1 MTILLLKGYNNYFNR
16 ILKQE
21 TTITDYKTKSTSYLE
36 YPSVNFD
43 MQDGITT
50 SLVVGSEGQLDN
62 GEILK
67 FDDLGTPDYLIVH
80 DNTDINSRWFVLESV
95 KIRSGQYKLALKRD
109 VLADFYKDYVET
121 PCYVEKG
128 FVNDI
133 YSPLLYASEGSVVNE
148 IKQNETLIKDWSKCA
163 WLVGYMK
170 KDATATVSGTLSK
183 DLSKYTS
190 ANALPF
196 KDCIQYVENGEVVQ
210 TATKTCVANDG
221 SLMMYFK
228 IYDSPR
234 YFHNGRMYAECYAN
248 TKPFKFYDSS
258 NNNWHGVNTCAF
270 TGAET
275 GSAIKAT
282 SDDQYRYHRD
292 RLNEA
297 YANNATFRNKFNS
310 MINVCSAEVFTQNAL
325 VQVSDILTYE
335 GRLVQKDSKVYKL
348 HVDKSTAISNYEKMF
363 TFNNVSAGDTAGL
376 AFFTEAANQIASLS
390 LRTVNPTLNKFTF
403 SYEANTYLITATET
417 TVPET
422 ITATIPAASSRRTT
436 NDAVFDIFAIPYNP
450 DPSVAYQFKYKNTA
464 YTLDNEVSLLMAN
477 LLITELGLGDAGNA
491 YDLQLLPYCPIK
503 EYERYGYP
511 ISCGYGSDKT
521 FSVIEDANHKAYSFI
536 CFPSESNFTTNI
548 PFEKNYKHVNTGSI
562 VNEWNNITA
571 TWNDDGLLYMCEVP
585 FTDLQED
592 AYDLD
597 FSDVSVFYN
606 GEPMTFDV
614 AYGFLGEPTLTF
626 WLYTEQQSYG
636 NTISVNIDADIK
648 YKFKTNPTPLEM
660 KVNNECDFLRLTSP
674 NYNGMFQFKLSRLQ
688 DGIHYINADCT
699 YKPVNP
705 YIKLNPDFSFLY
717 GGDYNDATG
726 LILGGDFSLPLLTDP
741 WNQYELANK
750 NYQNIFNRAIQ
761 NLDINQRIAREQ
773 QDFQGIVGTLTG
785 GIGGAGAGAYAG
797 FKMGGGSPYGAAI
810 GAAVG
815 AVAGTTLGAV
825 GYAKDKEWLREQQG
839 EARSFTQDNYT
850 YQLGSIQALP
860 QSASKSSPLTYNN
873 KVWPILEEF
882 SCTDAEKEIIRNKII
897 FDGMSIKVIST
908 LSQFSSSEEVD
919 KVFVKGQ
926 LIRCEDIEDDFHIV
940 DALYQEVDKGFYIKG
955 E

>member
-1 MTILLLKGYNNYFNR
+1 MTILLLRGYNNYFNR

-36 YPSVNFD
+36 YANVNFD
-43 MQDGITT
+43 YQDGITT
-50 SLVVGSEGQLDN
+50 SLVVGSSSQLEQSDH
-62 GEILK
+62 ILD
-67 FDDLGTPDYLIVH
+67 FESGDSPDYLIVH
-80 DNTDINSRWFVLESV
+80 DNTNIKSRWFVLESV
-95 KIRSGQYKLALKRD
+95 KIRAGQYKLALKRD
-109 VLADFYKDYVET
+109 VLVDFYKDYIET

-133 YSPLLYASEGSVVNE
+133 YSPLLYSSEGSLVNE
-148 IKQNETLIKDWSKCA
+148 IKQGETLIKDWSKCA

-196 KDCIQYVENGEVVQ
+196 KDCIQYVEGGEVVQ

-221 SLMMYFK
+221 NLRMYFK
-228 IYDSPR
+228 IYNTPR
-234 YFHNGRMYAECYAN
+234 FANNGRMYAECYASEN
-248 TKPFKFYDSS
+248 PFKFYDSS
-258 NNNWHGVNTCAF
+258 NSNWHGVNTCAL
-270 TGAET
+270 T
-275 GSAIKAT
+275 GSNTAWT
-282 SDDQYRYHRD
+282 SDDAYRANRNAMNAQY
-292 RLNEA
+292 A
-297 YANNATFRNKFNS
+297 SNATFRNKFNS
-310 MINVCSAEVFTQNAL
+310 MVSVCSAEVFTQNAL
-325 VQVSDILTYE
+325 VQVNDILTYE
-335 GRLVQKDSKVYKL
+335 GQLVQKDNKVYRL
-348 HVDKSTAISNYEKMF
+348 HVDKSTAVSNYEKMF

-376 AFFTEAANQIASLS
+376 AFFQSVNDNVSNLS
-390 LRTVNPTLNKFTF
+390 LRDVNPTLNKFTF

-417 TVPET
+417 TIPET
-422 ITATIPAASSRRTT
+422 ITATIPAASGRRTT
-436 NDAVFDIFAIPYNP
+436 NDAIFDIFAIPYNP
-450 DPSVAYQFKYKNTA
+450 DPSVRYQFRYHNTL
-464 YTLDNEVSLLMAN
+464 YTLDSEVSLLMAN

-503 EYERYGYP
+503 GYETYP
-511 ISCGYGSDKT
+511 INCGYGSDKT
-521 FSVIEDANHKAYSFI
+521 FSVIEDANNKAYSFI

-548 PFEKNYKHVNTGSI
+548 PFEKNYKHVNNGSI
-562 VNEWNNITA
+562 ANEWHNITA
-571 TWNDDGLLYMCEVP
+571 TWNDDGILYMCEVP

-597 FSDVSVFYN
+597 FTQVSVFYN
-606 GEPMTFDV
+606 NQSLDFNV
-614 AYGFLGEPTLTF
+614 AYSFLGEPVLTF
-626 WLYTEQQSYG
+626 WLFTDQEYFG
-636 NTISVNIDADIK
+636 DTISVDIYANIRYK
-648 YKFKTNPTPLEM
+648 YKTNPTPLEM

-773 QDFQGIVGTLTG
+773 QDFQGIVGTITG

-797 FKMGGGSPYGAAI
+797 FKMGGGYGAAI

-839 EARSFTQDNYT
+839 EAKSFAQDNYT
-850 YQLGSIQALP
+850 YQLGTIQALP

-882 SCTDAEKEIIRNKII
+882 SCTDAEKEIIKNKII
-897 FDGMSIKVIST
+897 FDGMNIQAIGS
-908 LSQFSSSEEVD
+908 LSQYSSSEEVD

-926 LIRCEDIEDDFHIV
+926 LIRCEDIKDDFHIV
-940 DALYQEVDKGFYIKG
+940 DALYQEVNKGFYIKG